1 MAIGGNARAEFP
13 KKVGLFEGKVLA
25 INPNREQY
33 ESLTGFTVDEES
45 KQFDYLGE
53 DKDTG
58 VPTIRLNF
66 LVEDVVSKQ
75 LFPINFFLKKKVRE
89 NKDKTKLQFI
99 NSVGLCT
106 WAVCAEDVQPSFTK
120 FERTFREAYE
130 GEEELFKFLR
140 SWLSNINFFD
150 AKADLT
156 IDMNKDFNGNVRELT
171 DQIKGSN
178 ATTVLCMATI
188 RTVAKD
194 GEDDKEFQNVYNRD
208 FLPGNRIKNFRLTKY
223 TEEYILGLI
232 EKKKA
237 NKTHNDGVKASGEG
251 KAKYLKDYEEYALTA
266 SDSEHGIKDFYSFDM
281 LKVYDASEN
290 PVASDNAFVSENTE
304 KLPF

>member
-25 INPNREQY
+25 INPDREQY
-33 ESLTGFTVDEES
+33 ETLTGFKVDDDS

-53 DKDTG
+53 DKETG
-58 VPTIRLNF
+58 VPTLRLNF
-66 LVEDVVSKQ
+66 LVEDVVTKQ

-89 NKDKTKLQFI
+89 NKDKTKVQFI

-106 WAVCAEDVQPSFTK
+106 WAVSAEDIQPNFIK

-156 IDMNKDFNGNVRELT
+156 IDMNKVFNGNVRELT

-223 TEEYILGLI
+223 TEEYLGALVD
-232 EKKKA
+232 KKKA
-237 NKTHNDGVKASGEG
+237 NKEHNDTVKSSGEG

-290 PVASDNAFVSENTE
+290 PVATDGAMVGENTE